1 LLDENLRRT
10 VLKAQRNELTE
21 HIIYGRLSSSMKDPN
36 NRNVLRQISDD
47 ELDHYFF
54 WKKYSEEE
62 VKPDR
67 LKILKYLFITKI
79 FGLTFGIK
87 LMERGEDQAQ
97 VTYGKI
103 SNFIPDAKNIVA
115 DEDEHENLLINMID
129 EERLRYIGSTV
140 RGLNDALV
148 ELTGAIAGFTFA
160 LQDPRLVAMVG
171 SITGVAASLS
181 MAASEYLAT
190 KSEGGNLNPVK
201 ASFYTCSAYILTV
214 IFLISPYLIL
224 SNIYLSLA
232 STVLNAVIVIFIFT
246 FYISV
251 ARDIPLKSRFIE
263 MTLVSLGVAALSFII
278 GLVMRTLLHAEI

>member
-1 LLDENLRRT
+1 MFDENIRKI
-10 VLKAQRNELTE
+10 VLAAQRNELTE
-21 HIIYGRLSSSMKDPN
+21 HIIYGRLSSSVKDPHN
-36 NRNVLRQISDD
+36 KNVLKQISED

-54 WKKYSEEE
+54 WKKYSKED

-67 LKILKYLFITKI
+67 LKILKYLLITRI
-79 FGLTFGIK
+79 FGFTFGVK

-97 VTYGKI
+97 VTYDKI
-103 SNFIPDAKNIVA
+103 SKSIPEAKDIVA
-115 DEDEHENLLINMID
+115 DEDEHEKQLINMID

-190 KSEGGNLNPVK
+190 KSEGSKLDPVK
-201 ASFYTCSAYILTV
+201 ASFYTCSAYIITV
-214 IFLISPYLIL
+214 IFLIYPYLIF

-232 STVLNAVIVIFIFT
+232 LTVLNALIVIFIFT

-251 ARDIPLKSRFIE
+251 AKDIPLKSRFIE
-263 MTLVSLGVAALSFII
+263 MAFISLGIATLSFII
-278 GLVMRTLLHAEI
+278 GLIMRIVLHTEI

>member
-1 LLDENLRRT
+1 MFDENIRKT
-10 VLKAQRNELTE
+10 VLSAQRNELTE
-21 HIIYGRLSSSMKDPN
+21 HIIYSRLSDSIRDPHN
-36 NRNVLRQISDD
+36 KNVLKQISED

-54 WKKYSEEE
+54 WKKYSKED

-67 LKILKYLFITKI
+67 LKVLKYLLIAKI
-79 FGLTFGIK
+79 FGFTFGIK

-97 VTYGKI
+97 VTYYKI
-103 SNFIPDAKNIVA
+103 SKYIPEAKDIVA
-115 DEDEHENLLINMID
+115 DEDMHEKQIINMID

-190 KSEGGNLNPVK
+190 KSESSALDPVK
-201 ASFYTCSAYILTV
+201 ASLYTCSAYILTV
-214 IFLISPYLIL
+214 IFLIYPYLIL

-232 STVLNAVIVIFIFT
+232 LTVLNALIVIFIFT

-251 ARDIPLKSRFIE
+251 AKDVPLKSRFVE
-263 MTLVSLGVAALSFII
+263 MAFISLGIATLSFII
-278 GLVMRTLLHAEI
+278 GLIMRTVLKLEI